1 MQKFYIMLDENKK
14 LDKFHLYNINVTGDN
29 WGTMYKNKST
39 VIGLGEAS
47 KLKSIFD
54 GHIFFLVKQQMTRAW
69 NFISNRNIKKH
80 YKDFS

>member
-14 LDKFHLYNINVTGDN
+14 LDKLHLYNVNVTGDN

-47 KLKSIFD
+47 KLKSILMVIESF
-54 GHIFFLVKQQMTRAW
+54 
-69 NFISNRNIKKH
+69 
-80 YKDFS
+80 

>member
-47 KLKSIFD
+47 KLKSILMAIYSF
-54 GHIFFLVKQQMTRAW
+54 
-69 NFISNRNIKKH
+69 
-80 YKDFS
+80 

>member
-1 MQKFYIMLDENKK
+1 MRTMQKFYVMLDENKK

-47 KLKSIFD
+47 KLKSILMAIYSF
-54 GHIFFLVKQQMTRAW
+54 
-69 NFISNRNIKKH
+69 
-80 YKDFS
+80 